1 MQILVQ
7 AQISTWLIVYAKN
20 LPAEGILFLIL
31 RSGSDLFDY
40 KAAPTIAGDQ
50 RDIGL
55 TGIDLDLLTGLRIIV
70 MCDSILGRLG
80 PGNFDSLTLSNVVT
94 GASGGAGGVGSLH
107 PVLQKWYP
115 AE

>member
-1 MQILVQ
+1 MEGASPDGNADSCAGTNQYLAHRIR
-7 AQISTWLIVYAKN
+7 KN
-20 LPAEGILFLIL
+20 PPQHLPAEGIFFLIL
-31 RSGSDLFDY
+31 KSWSDLFDY

-94 GASGGAGGVGSLH
+94 GRPESMAL
-107 PVLQKWYP
+107 
-115 AE
+115 